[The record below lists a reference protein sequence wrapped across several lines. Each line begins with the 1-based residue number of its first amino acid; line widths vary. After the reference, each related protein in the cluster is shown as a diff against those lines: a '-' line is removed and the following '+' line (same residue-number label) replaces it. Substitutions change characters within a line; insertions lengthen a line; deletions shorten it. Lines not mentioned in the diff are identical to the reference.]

1 MLEQN
6 QAASSEGQVVS
17 HVGAWRP
24 AQPVLARA
32 PERSNNPVVR
42 NSALME
48 HSILMVSPTSE
59 TLSSEMG

>member
-17 HVGAWRP
+17 HVGAWCP
-24 AQPVLARA
+24 TQPVLARA
-32 PERSNNPVVR
+32 PGRGDDPDVR

-48 HSILMVSPTSE
+48 HSILMVSPTSKP
-59 TLSSEMG
+59 LSPEMG